1 MCTSPINLT
10 TDWNEKTL
18 TDSGKPSV
26 SVLKLGSSMK
36 MTVST
41 RGHLPLVRMALS
53 LGSREWEVMTRE
65 TCTASLTP
73 APHPELLLPTSVSW
87 MPWQMASSPR
97 LV

>member
-1 MCTSPINLT
+1 M
-10 TDWNEKTL
+10 

-26 SVLKLGSSMK
+26 SVLKLASSMK

-41 RGHLPLVRMALS
+41 RGHLPLARMALS
-53 LGSREWEVMTRE
+53 LGSSEWEVITRE

-73 APHPELLLPTSVSW
+73 APHRVLPTSVSW